1 MPNLLLDTCALLWLA
16 SGSPNIS
23 KEARRRI
30 DNSFVVYVSPISLW
44 EIARKVQ
51 KGKLQLPL
59 EPAEWFTRVREQH
72 NLTLLPLSEAVMFK
86 AATLPEIHKDPADRF
101 IIATA
106 LLNNLDVVT
115 TDHNFPDYGV
125 TCII

>member
-59 EPAEWFTRVREQH
+59 EPPEWFARVRRQH
-72 NLTLLPLSEAVMFK
+72 NLTLLPLSDAVMFK

-101 IIATA
+101 II
-106 LLNNLDVVT
+106 LR
-115 TDHNFPDYGV
+115 
-125 TCII
+125 

>member
-16 SGSPNIS
+16 SGSSNLS

-59 EPAEWFTRVREQH
+59 EPSEWFARVREQH
-72 NLTLLPLSEAVMFK
+72 NLTLLPLSDAVMFK

-106 LLNNLDVVT
+106 LLNNLDVVS

>member
-16 SGSPNIS
+16 SGSSNLS

-51 KGKLQLPL
+51 KGMLQLPL
-59 EPAEWFTRVREQH
+59 EPSEWFARVRQQH
-72 NLTLLPLSEAVMFK
+72 NLTLLPLSDAVMFK

-106 LLNNLDVVT
+106 LLNNLDVVS

-125 TCII
+125 TCMI

>member
-1 MPNLLLDTCALLWLA
+1 MPNLLLDTCVLLWLA
-16 SGSPNIS
+16 SGSRSLS

-51 KGKLQLPL
+51 QGMLQLPL
-59 EPAEWFTRVREQH
+59 EPSEWFARVREQH
-72 NLTLLPLSEAVMFK
+72 NLTLLSLSEAVMFRS
-86 AATLPEIHKDPADRF
+86 ATLPEIHKDPADRF

-106 LLNNLDVVT
+106 LINNLVIVSS
-115 TDHNFPDYGV
+115 DHNFPKYGV